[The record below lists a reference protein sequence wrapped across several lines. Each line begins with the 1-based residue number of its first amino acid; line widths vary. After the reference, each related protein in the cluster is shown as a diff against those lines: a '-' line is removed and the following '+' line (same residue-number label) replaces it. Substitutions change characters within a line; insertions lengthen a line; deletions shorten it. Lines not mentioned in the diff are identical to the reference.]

1 MKKEL
6 WYLLSFIIL
15 VLSFLYDKQ
24 IVSWVIN
31 NRILFL
37 NDTFIWISFFGSAL
51 VIFVVTTSLFLW
63 EEKKRE
69 WIPILWSGFLIA
81 IAITWIIKF
90 LAMRPRPETVI
101 GIIPL
106 VKALGS
112 SFPSTHAAAVFATLP
127 ILDKEFPIFKWFWIP
142 LAIIIAYSR
151 MYVGVHFL
159 SDIIAGGL
167 IGFIS
172 SSYIVHLE
180 DKYKFFKR
188 WHSTKR
194 SSRKH

>member
-6 WYLLSFIIL
+6 WYLFIFIAL
-15 VLSFLYDKQ
+15 ILSFLYDKQ
-24 IVSWVIN
+24 IIFWITN
-31 NRILFL
+31 NRILLL
-37 NDTFIWISFFGSAL
+37 NDTFTWISFFGSAL
-51 VIFVVTTSLFLW
+51 MIFIVSSSLFMW

-81 IAITWIIKF
+81 IIISWIIKF
-90 LAMRPRPETVI
+90 IAMRPRPEI
-101 GIIPL
+101 ILGITTL
-106 VKALGS
+106 AKALGS
-112 SFPSTHAAAVFATLP
+112 SFPSAHTAAVFATLP
-127 ILDKEFPIFKWFWIP
+127 ILDKEFPMFKWFWIP
-142 LAIIIAYSR
+142 LAIIIAFSR

-172 SSYIVHLE
+172 SSFIVHLE
-180 DKYKFFKR
+180 EKYGFFKK

-194 SSRKH
+194 SNKKH